1 MSEYQIHQWNQI
13 IDSTNI
19 LRPIFTFVPD
29 PDFLKYIL
37 NNQGSIILLEI
48 SGTGIYD
55 GKQYATCN
63 SSYDFPNFGPTYFE
77 TTRQY
82 VMVLHSSFVTYPFEN
97 GSFTISTSIRHP
109 ANVNEINTPYTLQ
122 EPFEQE
128 DDIILSQP
136 DHSFIYFMILT
147 LCLLILILL
156 LFVYIR

>member
-77 TTRQY
+77 TTKQY
-82 VMVLHSSFVTYPFEN
+82 VMVLHTSFVTYPFEN
-97 GSFTISTSIRHP
+97 GSFTISTNIRHP
-109 ANVNEINTPYTLQ
+109 VDVNEIVQPYTLQ
-122 EPFEQE
+122 EPFTQE
-128 DDIILSQP
+128 DDIISQP
-136 DHSFIYFMILT
+136 NHSFIYFMILT
-147 LCLLILILL
+147 FCLLILILL
-156 LFVYIR
+156 LFLYIR